1 MIEWLSAPT
10 PNGRRISIMLVVR
23 HHSPDHPKH
32 YSAATCVSGIP
43 QYRFDPERIE
53 ELGSTVEAVREY
65 GEASILLVDDEEDIL
80 PEYQDF
86 LELHGLASLTCA
98 DPERA
103 VEIALAQPSIKVV
116 ITDLRMAKL
125 DGASLIQLLRATLP
139 APRHIE
145 FLILTGYA
153 TLRTRGGVESVPVF
167 MKPVDTDALVA
178 AIRTA
183 LAANP

>member
-1 MIEWLSAPT
+1 M
-10 PNGRRISIMLVVR
+10 
-23 HHSPDHPKH
+23 
-32 YSAATCVSGIP
+32 
-43 QYRFDPERIE
+43 
-53 ELGSTVEAVREY
+53 
-65 GEASILLVDDEEDIL
+65 
-80 PEYQDF
+80 
-86 LELHGLASLTCA
+86 ASLTCA

-116 ITDLRMAKL
+116 VTDLRMAKL

-145 FLILTGYA
+145 FLILTGDA
-153 TLRTRGGVESVPVF
+153 TLRTRGGVENVPVF